1 MKNIDSRNI
10 STERLDLRLPSMD
23 EQHRLWE
30 ILCIDEVNELYFPT
44 PGRIY
49 KKYNLLGGSIEEFNE
64 ARRIFLSEL
73 KDWERQEPFY
83 KAKVDAV
90 KNQDNSQKFTWSIF
104 LKGTNIVIGQITCQP
119 KDNEPDDVRDVG
131 WYIDPAYQGHGYAS
145 EAAIAM
151 LDFMFNEV
159 EIREIKT
166 SAADINP
173 GSWKIMEKLGFIYTG
188 DYKSTYIKNNEIV
201 TCKNYYGNKELFNN
215 RLNNIK
221 SNR

>member
-1 MKNIDSRNI
+1 MKNIDSKNLY
-10 STERLDLRLPSMD
+10 TERLELRLPCMD

-64 ARRIFLSEL
+64 ARKIFLSEL
-73 KDWERQEPFY
+73 KDWNRQEPFY

-104 LKGTNIVIGQITCQP
+104 LNGTDTVIGQITCQP
-119 KDNEPDDVRDVG
+119 KDDEPDDVRDVG
-131 WYIDPAYQGHGYAS
+131 WYIDPTYQGHGYGT

-159 EIREIKT
+159 EIREIHT
-166 SAADINP
+166 SAAAINP
-173 GSWKIMEKLGFIYTG
+173 ASWSIMERLGFTYVG
-188 DYKSTYIKNNEIV
+188 DYKSTYIKNDELLV
-201 TCKNYYGNKELFNN
+201 CKKYFGNKELFNN
-215 RLNNIK
+215 R
-221 SNR
+221 SSVNRRK